1 MASKRLLITWTV
13 MIAAVMQIVDTTIV
27 VVALPHMEGSLSA
40 TPDEITWVLTSY
52 LVASGVF
59 MPLTGYF
66 SDRLGQKRYLMI
78 SIAFFM
84 ATSGLTGLSETLD
97 QVVLF
102 RLLQGIAGA
111 ALMPLAQAILIKS
124 YPPDERGKAMA
135 IFGLAAIV
143 GPVIGPTLGG
153 YLTQVA
159 SWRWAFFINIPIGLL
174 ALAGAWLYIPETPLR
189 PRRMDWTGFVYLVL
203 ALGAMQMV
211 LDRGTEYGWYSSPYI
226 VGATVLS
233 ALGYALLMY
242 HVSAK
247 QGTGIVDLRLFKD
260 RNFSVSNLSFASI
273 MFNLFGVLTLQPMFT
288 ESLLN
293 MPVLTTG
300 LILAPRG
307 LAAAVTMQFAGRLL
321 NRTGPRPLVLAGV
334 LLAAVGT
341 IAMAEY
347 NLNVG
352 IWWLIWPIILQG
364 FGMGLVFV
372 PLTTLAFAT
381 LRPDQTAEAAGL
393 RQLIR
398 TIAASTGTAAS
409 TGLTVHFAQQDWNQ
423 IGGYI
428 NPFNPALHHY
438 FAHLHL
444 FYNSPLAAQ
453 ILGRLLYRQSQM
465 TALVHVFELFG
476 MALVATIPLL
486 LLIKRGRAHLGITA
500 TPQKAG

>member
-66 SDRLGQKRYLMI
+66 SDRIGQKRYLLI

-84 ATSGLTGLSETLD
+84 LTSGLTGLAQTLD

-111 ALMPLAQAILIKS
+111 ALMPLAQAILIKN
-124 YPPDERGKAMA
+124 YPPEERGKAMA

-143 GPVIGPTLGG
+143 GPIVGPTLGG

-174 ALAGAWLYIPETPLR
+174 ALGGAWLYIPETPLR
-189 PRRMDWTGFVYLVL
+189 PRRMDWTGFAYLVI
-203 ALGAMQMV
+203 ALGAMQLV
-211 LDRGTEYGWYSSPYI
+211 LDRGTQYGWYSSPYI
-226 VGATVLS
+226 VTATVLS

-247 QGTGIVDLRLFKD
+247 HGAGIVDLRLFKD
-260 RNFSVSNLSFASI
+260 RNFSVSNLIFASI

-307 LAAAVTMQFAGRLL
+307 VAAAITMQLAGRFL

-341 IAMAEY
+341 IAMARY
-347 NLNVG
+347 NLSVG
-352 IWWLIWPIILQG
+352 LWWLIWPIILQG

-393 RQLIR
+393 PQLIR
-398 TIAASTGTAAS
+398 TLPAHHEQRPRQAPPRSNQSRAAAVRTVRPGAS
-409 TGLTVHFAQQDWNQ
+409 LLAGPRFWCLCWHRLTVQQTSCQ
-423 IGGYI
+423 QGRGKPCAPGG
-428 NPFNPALHHY
+428 PHE
-438 FAHLHL
+438 
-444 FYNSPLAAQ
+444 
-453 ILGRLLYRQSQM
+453 
-465 TALVHVFELFG
+465 TA
-476 MALVATIPLL
+476 
-486 LLIKRGRAHLGITA
+486 
-500 TPQKAG
+500 